1 MAEMIIFSA
10 AISCICSQMS
20 FVVQLQQVKEESL
33 KSRKVELAKRNFQEH
48 KAQRDKEAFAKFAK
62 EGDVSIVL

>member
-20 FVVQLQQVKEESL
+20 FVVQLQQEKEETL
-33 KSRKVELAKRNFQEH
+33 KTKKVEMQKRSFQEH
-48 KAQRDKEAFAKFAK
+48 KVQRDKEAFAKFAK
-62 EGDVSIVL
+62 EGDVSTLL